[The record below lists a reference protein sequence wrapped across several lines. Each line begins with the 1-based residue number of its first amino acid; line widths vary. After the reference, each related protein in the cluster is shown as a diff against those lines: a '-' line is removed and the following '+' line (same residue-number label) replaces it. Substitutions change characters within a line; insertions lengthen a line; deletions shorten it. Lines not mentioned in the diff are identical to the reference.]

1 MIHSSSSFSTKNLM
15 YKNNKLCMCLG
26 GISPAV
32 SGSTVVIGV
41 HFNFRDQI
49 LTAVLPDLI
58 SLIENR
64 PMWDYV
70 LKY

>member
-1 MIHSSSSFSTKNLM
+1 
-15 YKNNKLCMCLG
+15 MCLG

-32 SGSTVVIGV
+32 SGPTVVIGV

-49 LTAVLPDLI
+49 ITAVLPDLI